1 MWNDVYDDDFAY
13 FSVEQKDSLDG
24 EYKKAGTID
33 NRLRMNTVDFMKEEK
48 PKKLMEVTAVG
59 NGWVKA

>member
-24 EYKKAGTID
+24 KYKKAGT
-33 NRLRMNTVDFMKEEK
+33 R
-48 PKKLMEVTAVG
+48 
-59 NGWVKA
+59 